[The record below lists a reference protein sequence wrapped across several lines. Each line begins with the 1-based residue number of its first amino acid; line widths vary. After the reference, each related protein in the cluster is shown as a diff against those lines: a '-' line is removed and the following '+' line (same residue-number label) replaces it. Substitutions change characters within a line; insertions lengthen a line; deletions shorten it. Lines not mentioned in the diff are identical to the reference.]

1 MQNHPDA
8 HWTLHIIGHYIDAIL
23 EEKVDFTILKHS
35 VIKTLLI
42 EKYVTLLHRKEIL
55 PIEQLSRE
63 QKQELWEESLKES
76 QDKDE
81 RIKIAKCIY
90 TLNDI
95 AETLY
100 RRGDNEVGN
109 C

>member
-1 MQNHPDA
+1 MNYIMQHHPHA

-23 EEKVDFTILKHS
+23 SEKIDFTILRNS

-55 PIEQLSRE
+55 PIEQLPIE
-63 QKQELWEESLKES
+63 QKQELWEESLKVS

-90 TLNDI
+90 TLNGI

-100 RRGDNEVGN
+100 RK
-109 C
+109 